1 MGMVAVA
8 ERSSELRGKRNKTR
22 ARRHE
27 GVVPSPDSFKY
38 RYDPV
43 AETIKQRDTYPQVAL
58 VLINMAARL
67 DVPRPTFLTRSRTQL
82 ENRSSARIERGG
94 GPTMADG

>member
-1 MGMVAVA
+1 MQEGRVLAGAEHLAAV
-8 ERSSELRGKRNKTR
+8 RNNGSGWGGEL
-22 ARRHE
+22 
-27 GVVPSPDSFKY
+27 PDSFKY

-43 AETIKQRDTYPQVAL
+43 AKTIKQRDTYPQVAL